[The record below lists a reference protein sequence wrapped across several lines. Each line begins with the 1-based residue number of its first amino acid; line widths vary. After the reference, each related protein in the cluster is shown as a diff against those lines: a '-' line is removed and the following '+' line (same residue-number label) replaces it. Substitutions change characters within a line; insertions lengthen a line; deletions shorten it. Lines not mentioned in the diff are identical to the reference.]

1 MNRAE
6 ESRQQ
11 LVANEISFGFTLI
24 ESARLSH
31 SMGHQAHRESAQA
44 KAEAACSG
52 AQHFLAGQSGPGW
65 DELWNEWKR
74 LRVALDVLPSR
85 LLEMSSTGREE
96 VGTKA
101 EERAQPNQE
110 RPHA

>member
-6 ESRQQ
+6 EYRQQ

-31 SMGHQAHRESAQA
+31 GMGHWEHRNSAHA
-44 KAEAACSG
+44 KAEAACGG

-65 DELWNEWKR
+65 DDLWSEWKR
-74 LRVALDVLPSR
+74 LRVALDTLPAS
-85 LLEMSSTGREE
+85 LKDCSNE
-96 VGTKA
+96 
-101 EERAQPNQE
+101 
-110 RPHA
+110 

>member
-6 ESRQQ
+6 EYRQQ
-11 LVANEISFGFTLI
+11 LVTNEISFGFTLI
-24 ESARLSH
+24 ESVRLSH
-31 SMGHQAHRESAQA
+31 SMGHREHRDSAHA

-74 LRVALDVLPSR
+74 LRVALDTLPAS
-85 LLEMSSTGREE
+85 LAEISSMGMKEA
-96 VGTKA
+96 GTEPKELA
-101 EERAQPNQE
+101 KPGT
-110 RPHA
+110 PHE